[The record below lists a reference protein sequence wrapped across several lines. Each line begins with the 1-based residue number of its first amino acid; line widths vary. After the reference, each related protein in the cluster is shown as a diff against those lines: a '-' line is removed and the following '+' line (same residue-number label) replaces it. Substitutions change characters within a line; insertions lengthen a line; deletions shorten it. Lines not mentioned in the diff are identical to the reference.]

1 MLDNDFNISLG
12 GQVDADSVNLSI
24 KNIESKIQP
33 ITLKVNLDV
42 SNIQSQL
49 QNLKL
54 NIGTDIGSTT
64 SSKTKSKAESASLS
78 LADIGVDESMLDKT
92 KAKFNNLNKE
102 ISETSTYIKD
112 ATTQVKVFG
121 TVGADGAVKYKN
133 YVQTTNTG
141 LKEQLQLQKKNAQTI
156 HDLEAAIKSYANQ
169 GKLSTKE
176 TNKFQEKLGLIKS
189 QTDEIKKSDALKEL
203 NTDIKAAANSTGL
216 LGQSFSKA
224 MVKYTTWLGIATIIA
239 QISRA
244 IKSLIN
250 EVVELDK
257 TLTSLQ
263 MVTGYTN
270 DEMTELKNTLIDMA
284 KEMGVTVSA
293 LASGADEWMRAGLSA
308 ADTMDALR
316 ASTVMA
322 TVANM
327 DNATATQYLIAQM
340 NAYGLAAQDLMDIV
354 DKMSAIDIVAATSTE
369 ELGEALSLS
378 ANSAQLAG
386 IEYDKYLAMI
396 ATVSETTRQSAS
408 TIGNSFRSI
417 FSRLQKVSI
426 GALVDDEGQ
435 SISDV
440 DSMLQ
445 GYGINLREVTNDLSD
460 MGALLDLLGTKW
472 DSYTTAQQSEIATTI
487 AGTYQRERFIAL
499 MEEWDRVLELEQVSL
514 ESSGSAMEKY
524 TIYQDSLEA
533 KLNSLNA
540 AWTELAEVTV
550 NSDLI
555 GWFIDAAKWLVEL
568 SADTGGLANSVL
580 ALGSAFLVFKNI
592 KNVISGGTFGLSGIL
607 GIIGG
612 VISGVWGIV
621 SAIRNAQE
629 EARQRALEIAQANVQ
644 AAQEQVDSVE
654 ELRQEYISLVS
665 TSEKTEDVNAKLAEM
680 KQKLID
686 VYGEEANA
694 LDLVNG
700 KYEDQ
705 MDLIDELTKESLAD
719 LTRSLDQQYNALM
732 QQYESTLGSIGGTRM
747 AKSVEALESWD
758 NELAQDVLKN
768 LEGVTDPSE
777 RLGVLEEWYNQLSQQ
792 DLGKEE
798 EKILQYIGEEIEELR
813 PIVEQL
819 EEVGATR
826 GEAVTKQE
834 YLDSP
839 IRDMVVQFEKD
850 LASLEG
856 MTEEQQRQMVNAIE
870 AQLETI
876 RDSELYETYKQF
888 FEDILKDGDEW
899 IENIKTQDYLLT
911 ELDKKLSALQK
922 QKELD
927 EEELEIQEKLLK
939 VEKARE
945 ELAKAKQ
952 QRIRVYRSGK
962 GFVYEEDIEAVQEAN
977 EALQEAIQNA
987 TQTDLDKAIAGVEE
1001 LQAMYNQAQLDQSA
1015 AGKTDLRDYFV
1026 DPDNVAQW
1034 LQMSFEQKKAFLD
1047 SFITTRDWNAPATPE
1062 SILNWVPTNGGGSK
1076 NFKGGLSWVGEHG
1089 PELVN
1094 LPKGS
1099 EILSTQRSLR
1109 LTSLLNNPSKY
1120 LSGNNGNTVLQF
1132 NGALNFPNVR
1142 NESDA
1147 SGFIKGLLQIG
1158 KNSIPSLT

>member
-64 SSKTKSKAESASLS
+64 STTKSKTESASLS
-78 LADIGVDESMLDKT
+78 LSDIGVDETMLDKT
-92 KAKFNNLNKE
+92 KVKFNELNKE

-112 ATTQVKVFG
+112 ATTQIKVFG

-141 LKEQLQLQKKNAQTI
+141 LKEQQQLQKKNVQSI
-156 HDLEAAIKSYANQ
+156 HDLEKAIQSYTNQ
-169 GKLSTKE
+169 GKLSTKQSNE
-176 TNKFQEKLGLIKS
+176 FQEKLSMIKS
-189 QTDEIKKSDALKEL
+189 QTDEIGKSDALKEL

-216 LGQSFSKA
+216 LGQSFTKA
-224 MVKYTTWLGIATIIA
+224 MVKYTTWLGIATIVA
-239 QISRA
+239 QLNRA

-270 DEMTELKNTLIDMA
+270 DEMTKLKNTLIDMA
-284 KEMGVTVSA
+284 KKMGVTVSA

-308 ADTMDALR
+308 TDTMEALR
-316 ASTVMA
+316 ASTVLA

-340 NAYGLAAQDLMDIV
+340 NAYGVAAEDLISLV
-354 DKMSAIDIVAATSTE
+354 DKMSAVDIVAATSAE
-369 ELGEALSLS
+369 ELGEALSVS
-378 ANSAQLAG
+378 AKSAQLAG
-386 IEYDKYLAMI
+386 IEYDKYLAMV

-408 TIGNSFRSI
+408 TIGNSFKTI
-417 FSRLQKVSI
+417 FSRLQAVRI
-426 GALVDDEGQ
+426 GSLVDEEGED
-435 SISDV
+435 ISDV
-440 DSMLQ
+440 DRLLK
-445 GYGINLREVTNDLSD
+445 GYGIDLMEVTDNLTDV
-460 MGALLDLLGTKW
+460 GKLLDYLGTRW
-472 DSYTTAQQSEIATTI
+472 DSYTTAQKSEIATTI
-487 AGTYQRERFIAL
+487 AGTRQRERFLVL
-499 MEEWDRVLELEQVSL
+499 MDEYDRALELEQVSL
-514 ESSGSAMEKY
+514 ESTGSAMEKY
-524 TIYQDSLEA
+524 GIYQDSLEA

-540 AWTELAEVTV
+540 AWTELADVTI
-550 NSDLI
+550 NSDII
-555 GWFIDAAKWLVEL
+555 GWLIDAGKWMVEL
-568 SADTGGLANSVL
+568 STKTGGLLNSVV

-592 KNVISGGTFGLSGIL
+592 KNVFSGGTFGLSGIL
-607 GIIGG
+607 GIVTGS
-612 VISGVWGIV
+612 ISGIVGIINFLKN
-621 SAIRNAQE
+621 SQE
-629 EARQRALEIAQANVQ
+629 EARQRALELAQTNVE
-644 AAQEQVDSVE
+644 ATQEQRDELE
-654 ELRQEYISLVS
+654 ELRQEYISLAS
-665 TSEKTEDVNAKLAEM
+665 TMNSTDSSNSRLEEIKER
-680 KQKLID
+680 LIEI
-686 VYGEEANA
+686 YGEEAKA

-705 MDLIDELTKESLAD
+705 MDIIDELTGEALE
-719 LTRSLDQQYNALM
+719 DQKRALQQRYNAYM
-732 QQYESTLGSIGGTRM
+732 DMYEATLDSVGGSKW
-747 AKSVEALESWD
+747 AKSVEAIESYD
-758 NELAQDVLKN
+758 NELAREILED
-768 LEGVTDPSE
+768 LEGASNPSE
-777 RLGVLEEWYNQLSQQ
+777 RLKILQDWYNKLSDM
-792 DLGKEE
+792 DLDKTGK
-798 EKILQYIGEEIEELR
+798 KILQYIGEEIKELE
-813 PIVEQL
+813 PIVEGL
-819 EEVGATR
+819 EET
-826 GEAVTKQE
+826 GEQLDSIVTEQD

-839 IRDMVVQFEKD
+839 IHDLVVQYEKD
-850 LASLEG
+850 LASLDS
-856 MTEEQQRQMVNAIE
+856 MTEEQRRKMVAAIE
-870 AQLETI
+870 AQGEAIRQSEYYEKYKEFIDEILE
-876 RDSELYETYKQF
+876 
-888 FEDILKDGDEW
+888 DGDEW

-911 ELDKKLSALQK
+911 ALDKKLSSLQK

-952 QRIRVYRSGK
+952 QRIRVYRSGQ

-977 EALQEAIQNA
+977 EALQDAIQDA
-987 TQTDLDKAIAGVEE
+987 TQTDLDKAIEGVEE
-1001 LQAMYNQAQLDQSA
+1001 LQAMYNQAQLDQAA

-1026 DPDNVAQW
+1026 DPDNVNEW
-1034 LQMSFEQKKAFLD
+1034 LAMSFEQKKAFLD
-1047 SFITTRDWNAPATPE
+1047 SFITTRDWNAPETPE
-1062 SILNWVPTNGGGSK
+1062 SILNWVPTNGGGDR

-1099 EILSTQRSLR
+1099 EILSNQRSIR

-1120 LSGNNGNTVLQF
+1120 LNGNNGNTILQF
-1132 NGALNFPNVR
+1132 NGALNFPNVK

-1147 SGFIKGLLQIG
+1147 NGFIKGLLQIG
-1158 KNSIPSLT
+1158 KNSIPSLN

>member
-12 GQVDADSVNLSI
+12 GQVDANSVNLSI

-54 NIGTDIGSTT
+54 NVGTDIGSTI

-176 TNKFQEKLGLIKS
+176 TNAFQEKLGLIKS

-216 LGQSFSKA
+216 LGQSFTKA

-244 IKSLIN
+244 IKSLISQ
-250 EVVELDK
+250 VVELDK
-257 TLTSLQ
+257 ALTSLQ
-263 MVTGYTN
+263 MVTGYT
-270 DEMTELKNTLIDMA
+270 DAQMEELKDTLIDMS
-284 KEMGVTVSA
+284 KELGVTVDT
-293 LASGADEWMRAGLSA
+293 LVSGADEWMRAGLSA
-308 ADTMDALR
+308 ADTMEALR
-316 ASTVMA
+316 ASTIMA
-322 TVANM
+322 TIANM

-540 AWTELAEVTV
+540 AWTELADATI
-550 NSDLI
+550 NSDWI
-555 GWFIDAAKWLVEL
+555 KWLVDLATGFLEL
-568 SADTGGLANSVL
+568 SAQTGGLANSIVG
-580 ALGSAFLVFKNI
+580 LGSALVVLRNI
-592 KNVISGGTFGLSGIL
+592 IKTFQGGSFGISGIL
-607 GIIGG
+607 GIVGG
-612 VISGVWGIV
+612 VVSGIV
-621 SAIRNAQE
+621 AIVNAVKNAQE
-629 EARQRALEIAQANVQ
+629 EARRRAVEIAQANVQ
-644 AAQEQVDSVE
+644 AAQEQVDAVDD
-654 ELRQEYISLVS
+654 LRREYISLAS
-665 TSEKTEDVNAKLAEM
+665 TTEKTDETNSKLANI
-680 KQKLID
+680 KQQLID
-686 VYGEEANA
+686 IYGEEANA
-694 LDLVNG
+694 IDLVNG
-700 KYEDQ
+700 KYEEQ
-705 MDLIDELTKESLAD
+705 IDLIDGLAKESLED
-719 LTRSLDQQYNALM
+719 LIRSSNQQYNALM
-732 QQYESTLGSIGGTRM
+732 EQYYAAIDIPAGALTDPELLHEFIEAAKVGPSEVFSTF
-747 AKSVEALESWD
+747 EDWY
-758 NELAQDVLKN
+758 NELYEKGDLTKGEQ
-768 LEGVTDPSE
+768 GF
-777 RLGVLEEWYNQLSQQ
+777 LEE
-792 DLGKEE
+792 LGAT
-798 EKILQYIGEEIEELR
+798 IETLR
-813 PIVEQL
+813 PIIEQL
-819 EEVGATR
+819 EETEALQ
-826 GEAVTKQE
+826 GEAVSRQE

-839 IRDMVVQFEKD
+839 LRDMVIQFEKD

-856 MTEEQQRQMVNAIE
+856 MTEEQQRQMVASIE
-870 AQLETI
+870 AQAEAI
-876 RDSELYETYKQF
+876 RGSELYETYKQF
-888 FEDILKDGDEW
+888 IDDILESGDDW

-952 QRIRVYRSGK
+952 QRIRVYRAGQ
-962 GFVYEEDIEAVQEAN
+962 GFVYEEDVEAVQEAN
-977 EALQEAIQNA
+977 EALQEAIQDA
-987 TQTDLDKAIAGVEE
+987 SQTDLDKAIAGVQE
-1001 LQAMYNQAQLDQSA
+1001 LQEMYNQAQLDQAA
-1015 AGKTDLRDYFV
+1015 AGRTDLRDYFV
-1026 DPDNVAQW
+1026 DPDNVNEW
-1034 LQMSFEQKKAFLD
+1034 LAMSFAQKKAFLD
-1047 SFITTRDWNAPATPE
+1047 SFITTRDWNAPLSPE
-1062 SILNWVPTNGGGSK
+1062 SVLNWVPTNAGGDK
-1076 NFKGGLSWVGEHG
+1076 NFKGGPTWVGEHG

-1099 EILSTQRSLR
+1099 EIMSNKNSLR
-1109 LTSLLNNPSKY
+1109 LSSILNNPSKY
-1120 LSGNNGNTVLQF
+1120 LSGANGGVTLQF

-1142 NESDA
+1142 DSSDA
-1147 SGFIKGLLQIG
+1147 NGFINALLQIG
-1158 KNSIPSLT
+1158 KNSIPKLT